1 MFAFFP
7 SNLWQP
13 CWIFKMAAVF
23 IWNTAISQLLSIKDT
38 CFLCLNIYF
47 WDINPGIIS
56 CHLSWA
62 WDWAQKSKMA
72 DSFHLIWAISGPE
85 SPPVTTLTILESLE
99 WVETR
104 FWVHLEVPRPQNCHQ
119 GKYFSSIGFRR
130 LEKTVLFL
138 SPSRYYFF
146 IRTKWHSSS
155 KQEVPFY
162 HLLFWVL

>member
-13 CWIFKMAAVF
+13 CWIFQMAAVF

-72 DSFHLIWAISGPE
+72 DSFDLIWAISGPE

-119 GKYFSSIGFRR
+119 IREIYLYPPSADFRLVPQNTSTIG
-130 LEKTVLFL
+130 
-138 SPSRYYFF
+138 
-146 IRTKWHSSS
+146 
-155 KQEVPFY
+155 VPAKFGPCG
-162 HLLFWVL
+162 HQGV

>member
-62 WDWAQKSKMA
+62 WDWAQKSKMPT
-72 DSFHLIWAISGPE
+72 SFDLIWAISGPE

-104 FWVHLEVPRPQNCHQ
+104 FWAHLEVPRPQNCHQ
-119 GKYFSSIGFRR
+119 GREIYLPPPPPLPFRWR
-130 LEKTVLFL
+130 PPGTQKHFKHWGPAEL
-138 SPSRYYFF
+138 
-146 IRTKWHSSS
+146 
-155 KQEVPFY
+155 VPCG
-162 HLLFWVL
+162 HQGV